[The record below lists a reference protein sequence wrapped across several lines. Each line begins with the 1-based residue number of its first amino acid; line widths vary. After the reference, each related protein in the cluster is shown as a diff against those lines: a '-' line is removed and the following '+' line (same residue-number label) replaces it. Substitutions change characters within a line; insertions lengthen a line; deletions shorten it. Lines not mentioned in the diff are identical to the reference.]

1 MPDHNMI
8 LLCCQSLQEHLEAA
22 SSCFASTENLD
33 EQVLNQK

>member
-8 LLCCQSLQEHLEAA
+8 LLCCQNLQEHLEAA
-22 SSCFASTENLD
+22 SPCFASTENLN